1 VGAATAGY
9 ARFGLDIPII
19 TADAHAY
26 HVNVPLSGSTES
38 RCGDQ
43 EPVNSTPQRAEVF
56 MPDRPADIRWSGDCG
71 RFWLM
76 IPRHTVQVEPE
87 RLLGRPATRPVEFAT
102 RMDLTSSLGRGWLD
116 TMELIDKES
125 RRPGGLLSHPLA
137 AANLERLLVDGLL
150 LG

>member
-1 VGAATAGY
+1 MSVDPGPLNMHVNAIQVGAVTAGY
-9 ARFGLDIPII
+9 ARFELDIPII

-76 IPRHTVQVEPE
+76 IPRHTLQVETE
-87 RLLGRPATRPVEFAT
+87 RLLGARPPGQSSSRPEW
-102 RMDLTSSLGRGWLD
+102 TS
-116 TMELIDKES
+116 
-125 RRPGGLLSHPLA
+125 RPHWDVAGSTPWS
-137 AANLERLLVDGLL
+137 
-150 LG
+150 